1 MIFNESKSIIVDSQS
16 DVAEK
21 STDSAKG
28 RRSLFSRKNF
38 KTGEVISTFYWDQ
51 VFPTP
56 TYLTVQI
63 SEHEHILLQPEYLEC
78 INHSCNPNAFF
89 DTTRKHLIAVRPIK
103 AGEQFTFF
111 YPSAEGDMDQAF
123 ECQCGSENC
132 IGMIKGAKYLPEN
145 VLKNYQF
152 TDFIRGKLA
161 AKG

>member
-21 STDSAKG
+21 RTDSANG

-103 AGEQFTFF
+103 AESSSPSFIHPPSGTWTRLLSV
-111 YPSAEGDMDQAF
+111 SAEVRTA
-123 ECQCGSENC
+123 S
-132 IGMIKGAKYLPEN
+132 A
-145 VLKNYQF
+145 
-152 TDFIRGKLA
+152 
-161 AKG
+161 